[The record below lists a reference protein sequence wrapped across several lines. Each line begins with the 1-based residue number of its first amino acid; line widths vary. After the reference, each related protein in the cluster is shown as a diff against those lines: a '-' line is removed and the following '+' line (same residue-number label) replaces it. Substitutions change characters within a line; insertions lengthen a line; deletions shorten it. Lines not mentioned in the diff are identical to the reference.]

1 MVPVECGERFYT
13 FNCKHSVYS
22 LVFSPDNRLF
32 YELQDEED
40 ALSPVKTR
48 FTRYQLIWRKKSYFS
63 RKKKKNPGIFAE
75 NIDDPLRF
83 MDDHKLV
90 FCTPLNKFCQITQ
103 KSWLWYYY
111 EVPQSRL
118 PIHSLPRKC

>member
-48 FTRYQLIWRKKSYFS
+48 FTRYQLIWNK
-63 RKKKKNPGIFAE
+63 IFIFFKE
-75 NIDDPLRF
+75 KEEEPWNI
-83 MDDHKLV
+83 
-90 FCTPLNKFCQITQ
+90 C
-103 KSWLWYYY
+103 
-111 EVPQSRL
+111 
-118 PIHSLPRKC
+118 